1 MRATINKKKVRVII
15 ITIIIIAITTII
27 ITIITTITK
36 DDKYA
41 KERESERIRVRVK
54 SEYIKIRERLHK
66 QTKSNITSRALSLV
80 VVII

>member
-1 MRATINKKKVRVII
+1 MRATINEKKFRVII
-15 ITIIIIAITTII
+15 ITIIIITITTII

-54 SEYIKIRERLHK
+54 SEYI
-66 QTKSNITSRALSLV
+66 
-80 VVII
+80 